1 MGEKNENSSEKFYH
15 DSEAFWSFFCIWFGF
30 LSTYVSSGNC
40 EIILALNRTWAVVL
54 GVPVRGKN
62 LIGWN
67 LFASDVPL
75 EPRAKLGE

>member
-1 MGEKNENSSEKFYH
+1 M
-15 DSEAFWSFFCIWFGF
+15 
-30 LSTYVSSGNC
+30 
-40 EIILALNRTWAVVL
+40 VL

-75 EPRAKLGE
+75 EPRAKLGERRTNEIRPGRNTWFIFDRFLARL

>member
-1 MGEKNENSSEKFYH
+1 M
-15 DSEAFWSFFCIWFGF
+15 
-30 LSTYVSSGNC
+30 
-40 EIILALNRTWAVVL
+40 VL